1 LGDRGCSRLPL
12 DARRTGPLPH
22 DAGVG
27 AERVHKLRTCWATR
41 RRPVFGR
48 LLAVEFKRHV
58 KEGGVRVTTA
68 YNRMLGLP
76 GAWVRDV
83 EFGAQA
89 MIVTVALRRKQP
101 VCSGCGA
108 RGLKIKDH
116 RVKRW
121 RHLDAGGVRCV
132 IECRLRRLYC
142 PGCGDLPEHVEWARG
157 GARYT
162 RDFDDLTAWLV
173 QQMSQTQLT
182 RLMRIGWETVG
193 NILARVVAEKLPAGR
208 LDGLELIGVDEVNYG
223 ADHKFLTC
231 VADHERGGIVW
242 ATEGRN
248 AASLTAFFDGL
259 TPEQKASIRAVSIDM
274 SAGYEKAIRD
284 PDNGVAHAQVCFD
297 PFHVVQLGSKAAD
310 QVRRAEYNKHGRS
323 TTGEGKWIKGAR
335 YSLLKDP
342 ANQSTKQLLKLAEVV
357 LTNKPMYRAF
367 LLYGELRYIYKVAK
381 HEAKERLEAWL
392 AWASRSRLK
401 PFIKLA
407 RTLRKHKQGVLAAI
421 EIGISNGRLEAL
433 NSKVRLLSH
442 RAYGFHSADALIA
455 MIYLCCAGI
464 TIALPHR

>member
-1 LGDRGCSRLPL
+1 
-12 DARRTGPLPH
+12 
-22 DAGVG
+22 
-27 AERVHKLRTCWATR
+27 LRTSWATR

-48 LLAVEFKRHV
+48 LLAVQFKRPL

-68 YNRMLGLP
+68 YNRMLGLL

-83 EFGAQA
+83 EFGSQA
-89 MIVTVALRRKQP
+89 MIVTVALRRTRP

-116 RVKRW
+116 RTKRW
-121 RHLDAGGVRCV
+121 RHLDVGGVRCYL
-132 IECRLRRLYC
+132 ECRLRRLYC
-142 PGCGDLPEHVEWARG
+142 PGCGDLPEHVEWARP

-162 RDFDDLTAWLV
+162 RDFDDLTAWLA
-173 QQMSQTQLT
+173 QQMNQTQLT

-208 LDGLELIGVDEVNYG
+208 LDGLELIGVDEVSYG

-231 VADHERGGIVW
+231 VANHQTGGIVW

-248 AASLTAFFDGL
+248 AASLQAFFDQL
-259 TPEQKASIRAVSIDM
+259 TDAQKASIRAISIDM
-274 SAGYEKAIRD
+274 SAGYEKAIRSSI
-284 PDNGVAHAQVCFD
+284 PDAEIAFD
-297 PFHVVQLGSKAAD
+297 PFHVVKLGGEAAD
-310 QVRRAEYNKHGRS
+310 KVRREEYNAHGRS
-323 TTGEGKWIKGAR
+323 STGEGKWIKGAR

-342 ANQSTKQLLKLAEVV
+342 SNQSPKQLLKLAEVV
-357 LTNKPMYRAF
+357 LTNRRMYRAF
-367 LLYGELRYIYKVAK
+367 LLYGELRYIYRLPYQ
-381 HEAKERLEAWL
+381 EAIERLDAWL

-401 PFIKLA
+401 PFVKLA
-407 RTLRKHKQGVLAAI
+407 RTIRKHKPGVLAALKL
-421 EIGISNGRLEAL
+421 GLSNARLEAL

-442 RAYGFHSADALIA
+442 RAYGFHSANALIA

-464 TIALPHR
+464 QIPLPHR

>member
-1 LGDRGCSRLPL
+1 MLGDPPP
-12 DARRTGPLPH
+12 PLPRQS
-22 DAGVG
+22 AGCP
-27 AERVHKLRTCWATR
+27 RVSDD
-41 RRPVFGR
+41 
-48 LLAVEFKRHV
+48 E
-58 KEGGVRVTTA
+58 EGDVRVTTA

-83 EFGAQA
+83 AFGEGA
-89 MIVTVALRRKQP
+89 MIVTVALHRKRP

-108 RGLKIKDH
+108 RGLRIKDY

-121 RHLDAGGVRCV
+121 RHLDVGGLRCV

-142 PGCGDLPEHVEWARG
+142 PGCGDLPETVEWARS

-162 RDFDDLTAWLV
+162 RDFDDLAAWLA
-173 QQMSQTQLT
+173 QQMNQTQVT
-182 RLMRIGWETVG
+182 KLMRIGWETVG
-193 NILARVVAEKLPAGR
+193 KILARVVAEKLDRGR
-208 LDGLELIGVDEVNYG
+208 LDGLRLIGVDEVSYG

-231 VADHERGGIVW
+231 VADHETGGIVW

-248 AASLTAFFDGL
+248 AASLRAFFDGL
-259 TPEQKASIRAVSIDM
+259 SDEQKASIRAVSIDM
-274 SAGYEKAIRD
+274 SAGYEKAIRA
-284 PDNGVAHAQVCFD
+284 PEGVPHAQVCFD
-297 PFHVVQLGSKAAD
+297 PFHVVQLGGKACD
-310 QVRRAEYNKHGRS
+310 QVRRDEYNKHGRS
-323 TTGEGKWIKGAR
+323 STDTGKWIKGAR
-335 YSLLKDP
+335 YSLLKDT
-342 ANQSTKQLLKLAEVV
+342 ANQTPKQLLKLAEVV
-357 LTNKPMYRAF
+357 TTNKAMYRAF
-367 LLYGELRYIYKVAK
+367 LLYSELRYIYRLPKE
-381 HEAKERLEAWL
+381 EAAERLDAWL

-407 RTLRKHKQGVLAAI
+407 RTLRKHKAGVLAAV
-421 EIGISNGRLEAL
+421 ELGISNGRLEAL